1 MQLFDTRESLAVSVA
16 AFLAEGFANQ
26 AWAIVVATPSHWA
39 SIEAELEALEVPTRR
54 LETSGRLTVMDPE
67 DLLRRFL
74 RRGEPVRS
82 LFAGTVGA
90 AVRRLSRASGG
101 RLRIYGEMVEL
112 LAEEGNYPAA
122 IQLEELWNELAAQ
135 TSFSLLC
142 GYSAAHFAGPDAGS
156 ALADICRCH
165 THATAHGIDP
175 LGEFLLARR

>member
-26 AWAIVVATPSHWA
+26 EWAIVVATSSHWS
-39 SIEAELEALEVPTRR
+39 SIEAELEALEIPTR
-54 LETSGRLTVMDPE
+54 LLQTSGRLTVMDPE

-74 RRGEPVRS
+74 RQGEPVRS

-90 AVRRLSRASGG
+90 TVRRLSRASAG

-122 IQLEELWNELAAQ
+122 IQLEQLWNELAAQ

-165 THATAHGIDP
+165 AHATAHGIDP